1 MSQRTRCRRPSLG
14 HLAFFA
20 LLFFGSS
27 TVFANGA
34 FPDEFSIHFPLSSPH
49 TILLGAN
56 FGLLVSDDD
65 GATWRYSCEP
75 YVTTGSSAALSSYNV
90 GYYQVTV
97 DGAVLADSI
106 NLTRSADL
114 GCSWPTSNVPNVPPN
129 YLSDIFASQ
138 GEAPLVFGI
147 VTGLSSSSIVLS
159 LDGGETFGE
168 AVYTTSALLTG
179 VEAAQSQP
187 SVAYASEISSG
198 GDVATLLRSDDSGQ
212 TWTPFDMAIAQNAQ
226 PSIVA
231 IDPVDENTV
240 YLRVTTGL
248 TDSIV
253 VTHDGGMTF
262 QAILTIHDNF
272 RAFLRAGD
280 GTLYAGTINGAFY
293 VLPPGAQQFEMHQ
306 GPHLRCLGQRPGTSR
321 VYACADFL
329 LDGFSVGYSDD
340 GGSTFQKLM
349 SFTELLGPLTCPQVQ
364 QACAAHW
371 NRIQSVLG
379 ITDGGSDAGSVP
391 DAGTSD
397 AGVSSTG
404 GGHSGCSS
412 GGGAQ
417 AAFFGL
423 LCCFVAALRVAQKRL
438 WGRQPGPLHRSPL
451 GVTDNGQR
459 FDARPS
465 GAGSSPDEFSA
476 SCAEW
481 SAGN

>member
-1 MSQRTRCRRPSLG
+1 MSQETRCRRPSLG
-14 HLAFFA
+14 HLAFFG
-20 LLFFGSS
+20 LVLFGSS
-27 TVFANGA
+27 PVFANGA
-34 FPDEFSIHFPLSSPH
+34 FPDEFSIHFPLSAPH

-75 YVTTGSSAALSSYNV
+75 YVTTGSSAALSAYNV

-106 NLTRSADL
+106 NLTRSSDF
-114 GCSWPTSNVPNVPPN
+114 GCSWPTSTVPNVPPN

-138 GEAPLVFGI
+138 SDASLVFGI
-147 VTGLSSSSIVLS
+147 VTSLSSSSIVQS
-159 LDGGETFGE
+159 LDGGETFGD
-168 AVYTTSALLTG
+168 AVYSSSALLTG

-187 SVAYASEISSG
+187 TVAYASEISSG
-198 GDVATLLRSDDSGQ
+198 GDVATLLRSADTGQ

-231 IDPVDENTV
+231 IDPTDENTV

-262 QAILTIHDNF
+262 QAILTIDDNF

-280 GTLYAGTINGAFY
+280 GTLYAGTINGALY
-293 VLPPGAQQFEMHQ
+293 VLPPGAQQFETRQ

-321 VYACADFL
+321 IYACGNYL
-329 LDGFSVGYSDD
+329 TDGFSIGYSDD
-340 GGSTFQKLM
+340 GALTFQKLM
-349 SFTELLGPLTCPQVQ
+349 SFPELLGPLTCPQVQ

-371 NRIQSVLG
+371 ARIQGVLG
-379 ITDGGSDAGSVP
+379 ITDGGP
-391 DAGTSD
+391 DAGQTPDAGPSD
-397 AGVSSTG
+397 AGVPPSG
-404 GGHSGCSS
+404 GGAGHSGCSS
-412 GGGAQ
+412 EDGGQ

-423 LCCFVAALRVAQKRL
+423 LSILAVVFLAARKRN
-438 WGRQPGPLHRSPL
+438 RRPPGP
-451 GVTDNGQR
+451 T
-459 FDARPS
+459 AT
-465 GAGSSPDEFSA
+465 
-476 SCAEW
+476 
-481 SAGN
+481 